1 MLGPPK
7 SLHNAQ
13 VCFGLAYSPIVMVS
27 ILDKLSYDFPRLLS
41 LNGAVRK
48 RESLFPHVTSGA
60 LDREAQT
67 HPSFSARVHGGVRR
81 LVDQGKDT
89 IFILCFD
96 RRTLM

>member
-1 MLGPPK
+1 
-7 SLHNAQ
+7 
-13 VCFGLAYSPIVMVS
+13 MVS
-27 ILDKLSYDFPRLLS
+27 ILDELSIFDFPRLLS
-41 LNGAVRK
+41 LNGDVRK
-48 RESLFPHVTSGA
+48 PASLFSHVTSGA

-96 RRTLM
+96 RRTLV